1 MRHFVFKSP
10 SVLNVNTESPGCD
23 CSEGLR
29 CVGDDIV
36 NREDHLAALCRHAC
50 CISAAWTGGDTELF
64 TEFTKFT
71 KTAISNVSWSH

>member
-29 CVGDDIV
+29 CVGDNIV
-36 NREDHLAALCRHAC
+36 NREDHLAALCGARVHLCSLDWWGHGAVYRVYRVYKVYKN
-50 CISAAWTGGDTELF
+50 SD
-64 TEFTKFT
+64 
-71 KTAISNVSWSH
+71 

>member
-10 SVLNVNTESPGCD
+10 SVLNVNTQSPGCD

-36 NREDHLAALCRHAC
+36 NREDHLAALCGARV
-50 CISAAWTGGDTELF
+50 LPPLQP
-64 TEFTKFT
+64 
-71 KTAISNVSWSH
+71 